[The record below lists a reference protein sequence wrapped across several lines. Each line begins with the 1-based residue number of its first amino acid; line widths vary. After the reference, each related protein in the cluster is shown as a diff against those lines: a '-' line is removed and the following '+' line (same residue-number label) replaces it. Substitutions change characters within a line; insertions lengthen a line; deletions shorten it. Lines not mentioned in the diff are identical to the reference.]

1 MTAKGN
7 WRQIIISAHN
17 FVTGMSFDAQG
28 SVHDG
33 NHDGVVRIFV
43 GLS

>member
-1 MTAKGN
+1 
-7 WRQIIISAHN
+7 
-17 FVTGMSFDAQG
+17 MSFDAQG